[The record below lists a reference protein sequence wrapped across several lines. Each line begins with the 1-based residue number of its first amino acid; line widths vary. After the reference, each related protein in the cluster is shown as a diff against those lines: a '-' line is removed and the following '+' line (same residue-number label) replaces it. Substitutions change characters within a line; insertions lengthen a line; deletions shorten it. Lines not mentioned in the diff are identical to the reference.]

1 MTKAEYLSQLE
12 QKLRGLPQNEI
23 NDALDYY
30 DGYLSDAQE
39 YEDGAIENLG
49 SPAEAAAQILAD
61 YVVKNPRPASR
72 KSGIGTMW
80 SIILAVW
87 AVPVGLPIAIAVVSV
102 AFSLLIVMLSLIV
115 TFGAT
120 GAALILAGI
129 VYLITVPFI
138 AASHFASA
146 VLFTGVAFFAAGVG
160 IWLLKAASVISN
172 VGFGFIS
179 RFVGK
184 RILKRRS

>member
-23 NDALDYY
+23 NDALEYY

-39 YEDGAIENLG
+39 FDQGAVDNLG

-61 YVVKNPRPASR
+61 YVVKNPRPVSR
-72 KSGIGTMW
+72 KNGIGTMW
-80 SIILAVW
+80 SILFAVW
-87 AVPVGLPIAIAVVSV
+87 AMPIGLPIAIAVVAV
-102 AFSLLIVMLSLIV
+102 AFALLIVMLTLIV
-115 TFGAT
+115 SFGAA
-120 GAALILAGI
+120 GAALIAASI
-129 VYLITVPFI
+129 VYLLTVPFI

-146 VLFTGVAFFAAGVG
+146 LLFMGMALFAAGVG
-160 IWLLKAASVISN
+160 IWFLKAASVISN